1 MTNQEQHELAAKAAG
16 YTLTWKEG
24 HCKGGSFEG
33 AFIGDQPWRP
43 KEDDGDALRLA
54 VGLGLSIDHDQ
65 GWVNVLCADEYTGA
79 SEKHGDDPYAA
90 TRRAIFRAAV
100 ELGKEHP

>member
-1 MTNQEQHELAAKAAG
+1 MHELTNREQHELAAKAAG

-24 HCKGGSFEG
+24 HCKGGPFEG

-54 VGLGLSIDHDQ
+54 VNLYLWEAIRMAHRFLGECPDM
-65 GWVNVLCADEYTGA
+65 
-79 SEKHGDDPYAA
+79 YAA
-90 TRRAIFRAAV
+90 TRRAIFHAAV